1 MIPEVS
7 IVMPIKNQEPFLE
20 ECLNSIRKQTKQ
32 DWELI
37 VVDDHSD
44 DQSSSILSIWA
55 KKEPRIQTFEN
66 PGSGIVDAL
75 NFGISKSNSDLIA
88 RMDGDDL
95 MHPLRLEEQ
104 SKFLQHNQALGVVSC
119 EVIQFTHSKEN
130 KGEGYAHHVEWTN
143 QIHSSDEHKAYR
155 FVDCLFAHPSVLF
168 RKKLVTKYGGYR
180 KGDHPE
186 DFELWLRWLSNEV
199 RMGKIPQKL
208 LWWRDHPDRTSR
220 ISKRYDRAAFHRIK
234 AQYLKVWLK
243 KENPLGDRKLFAWG
257 AGRVA
262 RKLISEITGIG
273 VSIDALI
280 DLDPKKIGKDF
291 QGIPILSHLSI
302 TSPKNC
308 FLLVLVGSRGA
319 REEIIKF
326 LEARDFVIGKDFF
339 PLE

>member
-1 MIPEVS
+1 
-7 IVMPIKNQEPFLE
+7 MPIKNQEPFLE
-20 ECLNSIRKQTKQ
+20 ECLNSIQKQTKL

-44 DQSSSILSIWA
+44 DQSSSILSIWK
-55 KKEPRIQTFEN
+55 KKEPRIRTFKN
-66 PGSGIVDAL
+66 PGNGIVDAL

-95 MHPLRLEEQ
+95 MHPYRLQEQ
-104 SKFLQHNQALGVVSC
+104 SKFLQHNQAVGVVSC
-119 EVIQFTHSKEN
+119 EAIQFTHSKEN

-143 QIHSSDEHKAYR
+143 QIHSPDEHKSYR

-168 RKKLVTKYGGYR
+168 RKELIKKFGGYR

-186 DFELWLRWLSNEV
+186 DFELWLRWLSEGV
-199 RMGKIPQKL
+199 RMEKIPQKL
-208 LWWRDHPDRTSR
+208 LWWRDHPGRTSR

-234 AQYLKVWLK
+234 AQYLRIWHME
-243 KENPLGDRKLFAWG
+243 ENPLGDRKLFCWG
-257 AGRVA
+257 AGRIA
-262 RKLISEITGIG
+262 RKLISEITDNS

-291 QGIPILSHLSI
+291 QGIPILSQVTI
-302 TSPKNC
+302 TSPKDC

-326 LEARDFVIGKDFF
+326 LEARSFLLGKDFI

>member
-1 MIPEVS
+1 M
-7 IVMPIKNQEPFLE
+7 
-20 ECLNSIRKQTKQ
+20 CIR
-32 DWELI
+32 D
-37 VVDDHSD
+37 
-44 DQSSSILSIWA
+44 
-55 KKEPRIQTFEN
+55 R
-66 PGSGIVDAL
+66 
-75 NFGISKSNSDLIA
+75 
-88 RMDGDDL
+88 
-95 MHPLRLEEQ
+95 
-104 SKFLQHNQALGVVSC
+104 
-119 EVIQFTHSKEN
+119 
-130 KGEGYAHHVEWTN
+130 
-143 QIHSSDEHKAYR
+143 
-155 FVDCLFAHPSVLF
+155 F
-168 RKKLVTKYGGYR
+168 RKKLVTEYGGYR

-186 DFELWLRWLSNEV
+186 DFELWLRWLSKGVHME
-199 RMGKIPQKL
+199 KIPQKL
-208 LWWRDHPDRTSR
+208 LCWRDHRDRTSR

-234 AQYLKVWLK
+234 AQYLKVWLN

-319 REEIIKF
+319 REEITKF
-326 LEARDFVIGKDFF
+326 LEARDFVIGKDFI

>member
-20 ECLNSIRKQTKQ
+20 ECLNSIKNQTME

-55 KKEPRIQTFEN
+55 KKDRRIRTFNN

-95 MHPLRLEEQ
+95 MHPNRLQ
-104 SKFLQHNQALGVVSC
+104 KQTKFLQNNQGMGVVSC
-119 EVIQFTHSKEN
+119 EANHFVCSQEN
-130 KGEGYAHHVEWTN
+130 KGKGYAHHIEWTN
-143 QIHSSDEHKAYR
+143 KIRSPNEHKSYR

-168 RKKLVTKYGGYR
+168 RKKLIKKFGGYR

-186 DFELWLRWLSNEV
+186 DFELWLRWLSEGV
-199 RMGKIPQKL
+199 RMQKIPQKL

-220 ISKRYDRAAFHRIK
+220 VCERYKRAAFHRIK
-234 AQYLKVWLK
+234 ADYLRIWLK
-243 KENPLGDRKLFAWG
+243 KENPLADRKLFGWG

-262 RKLISEITGIG
+262 RKLIQEITGNG

-291 QGIPILSHLSI
+291 QGIPILSQLSI
-302 TSPKNC
+302 TSPKDC

-326 LEARDFVIGKDFF
+326 LEARSFLIGKDFI

>member
-7 IVMPIKNQEPFLE
+7 IVMPIKNQDPFLE

-32 DWELI
+32 NWELI

-104 SKFLQHNQALGVVSC
+104 SKFIQHNQALGVVSC

-130 KGEGYAHHVEWTN
+130 KGEGYAYHVDWTN
-143 QIHSSDEHKAYR
+143 QIHSPDEHKAYR
-155 FVDCLFAHPSVLF
+155 FVDCLFAHPSILF

-180 KGDHPE
+180 KGDYPE
-186 DFELWLRWLSNEV
+186 DFELWLRWLSKGVHME
-199 RMGKIPQKL
+199 KINQKL
-208 LWWRDHPDRTSR
+208 LWWRDHPERTSR
-220 ISKRYDRAAFHRIK
+220 ISKRYDRVAFHPIK

-319 REEIIKF
+319 REEITKF
-326 LEARDFVIGKDFF
+326 LEARDFVIGKDFI